1 MMRLKLGSA
10 FIGLMAA
17 ALLLL
22 VWPERVLESE
32 SDYSVP
38 AESAELANPPEIEYH
53 TESVLIRS
61 GDTLEGLL
69 LNAGIDRLST
79 GEVIS
84 AVQETFDVRAFRAGA
99 ELKLTRATTGNIH
112 SLEYSIDP
120 DHTLKLSSGDSG
132 FAATIEEVPGT
143 IRNAPICGTLEESL
157 FESIERMGERPEL
170 AIQLAEIF
178 AWDLDFY
185 TDPQEGDRFCIL
197 VEKKDYLNGQPSTYR
212 RILAA
217 SYENAGQN
225 FEAFAFED
233 EHGKPQFYARDG
245 RALRAA
251 FLKSPIKFDVRISSR
266 FSHRRFHPVLKRYRP
281 HLGTD
286 YAAPA
291 GTPVQTIASGRVVFS
306 GYSRGAGN
314 LVRIEHTGGYETYYL
329 HLSRRYVRAGQRVEQ
344 GQRIGAVGATGLATG
359 PHLDFRIRKHG
370 KFVDFERLRF
380 PRESKLSAA
389 RLGAFATVRDQYD
402 SLMRSA
408 SGQAIATVART
419 GSPAGTP

>member
-1 MMRLKLGSA
+1 MRLKLGSA
-10 FIGLMAA
+10 VIGLIAA

-22 VWPERVLESE
+22 VWPERMLESE
-32 SDYSVP
+32 PDHVSPV
-38 AESAELANPPEIEYH
+38 ESALADPPEIEYH
-53 TESVLIRS
+53 AQNVPIRS

-69 LNAGIDRLST
+69 LDAGIDRFST
-79 GEVIS
+79 GEMIS
-84 AVQETFDVRAFRAGA
+84 AVRETFDVRAFRAGA
-99 ELKLTRATTGNIH
+99 ELKLIRSTTGSIH
-112 SLEYSIDP
+112 SLEYPIDP
-120 DHTLKLSSGDSG
+120 DRTLKLSTVDSG

-143 IRNAPICGTLEESL
+143 IRNAPICGTLSGSL

-197 VEKKDYLNGQPSTYR
+197 VEKKDYANGQSSTYR

-217 SYENAGQN
+217 SYENAGET

-233 EHGKPQFYARDG
+233 EQGKPQFYARDG

-286 YAAPA
+286 YAAPT
-291 GTPVQTIASGRVVFS
+291 GTPVQAIASGRVVFS

-314 LVRIEHTGGYETYYL
+314 LVRVEHTGGYETYYM
-329 HLSRRYVRAGQRVEQ
+329 HLSRRYVRTGQRVEQ

-359 PHLDFRIRKHG
+359 PHLDFRFRKQG
-370 KFVDFERLRF
+370 KFVDFERLRL

-389 RLGAFATVRDQYD
+389 RIGAFTTVRDQYD